1 MITRPRPE
9 LVFSDNMKPI
19 LFASRKLYYTTQYH
33 LKLRLESG
41 SLNYPGVT
49 CDWGNS
55 ISLPMID
62 DTDTSNERVEVS
74 SVRV

>member
-1 MITRPRPE
+1 
-9 LVFSDNMKPI
+9 
-19 LFASRKLYYTTQYH
+19 